1 MEKPQME
8 QPNSSESALETSLFS
23 KVGRVTDVIE
33 ESLIAFFLGAMTL
46 LTFANVVFRYAFND
60 NILWALELTVFMFA
74 WMVLVGAS
82 YGVKKHFH
90 IGVDVI
96 INLAPEKLRKVYAL
110 IAVTSCLA
118 FSILLLIGSW
128 NYWYPFATDRAWYET
143 DDIPMPEMLQF
154 LADWLNEGER
164 YEKLP
169 RFIPY
174 MALPIGMAMLT
185 FRFAQVAYQVV
196 TGKLDR
202 MIAGHEAEEE
212 LDALKADVLAGS
224 DEDATAV
231 LNSTPQNK
239 ANESST
245 KSNVKE
251 D

>member
-1 MEKPQME
+1 ME
-8 QPNSSESALETSLFS
+8 QSIFARIG
-23 KVGRVTDVIE
+23 KVTDAVE
-33 ESLIAFFLGAMTL
+33 ETLIAFFLGAMTL
-46 LTFANVVFRYAFND
+46 LTFANVIFRYVFND

-96 INLAPEKLRKVYAL
+96 INLAPERLRKVYAML
-110 IAVTSCLA
+110 AAACCLA

-128 NYWYPFATDRAWYET
+128 NYWYPFATERAWYET

-154 LADWLNEGER
+154 LSDWLNEGER

-174 MALPIGMAMLT
+174 MALPIGMALLT
-185 FRFAQVAYQVV
+185 FRFAQITVQIV

-202 MIAGHEAEEE
+202 LIAGHEAEEE
-212 LDALKADVLAGS
+212 LEALKEELKDAGEVMEPKNNNNHS
-224 DEDATAV
+224 
-231 LNSTPQNK
+231 
-239 ANESST
+239 
-245 KSNVKE
+245 KE
-251 D
+251 G

>member
-1 MEKPQME
+1 ME
-8 QPNSSESALETSLFS
+8 QTFFA
-23 KVGRVTDVIE
+23 KAGRITEAIE
-33 ESLIAFFLGAMTL
+33 ETLIAFFLGAMTL
-46 LTFANVVFRYAFND
+46 LTFANVIFRYVFND

-96 INLAPEKLRKVYAL
+96 INIVPEGKRKALALFAA
-110 IAVTSCLA
+110 ICCLA

-154 LADWLNEGER
+154 MADWLNEGER

-174 MALPIGMAMLT
+174 FALPLGMALLT
-185 FRFAQVAYQVV
+185 LRFAQATWQIA

-202 MIAGHEAEEE
+202 LIAGHEAEEE
-212 LDALKADVLAGS
+212 LEALQEEMSDAGDLMAPKAS
-224 DEDATAV
+224 D
-231 LNSTPQNK
+231 NS
-239 ANESST
+239 
-245 KSNVKE
+245 KSKE
-251 D
+251 Q

>member
-110 IAVTSCLA
+110 IAVTSCLV

-245 KSNVKE
+245 KSNGKE

>member
-154 LADWLNEGER
+154 LSDWMNEGER

-245 KSNVKE
+245 KSNGKE

>member
-1 MEKPQME
+1 ME
-8 QPNSSESALETSLFS
+8 QTFFA
-23 KVGRVTDVIE
+23 KAGRITDAIE
-33 ESLIAFFLGAMTL
+33 ETLIAFFLGAMTL
-46 LTFANVVFRYAFND
+46 LTFANVIFRYVFND

-96 INLAPEKLRKVYAL
+96 INIVPEGKRKALALLA
-110 IAVTSCLA
+110 AMCCLA
-118 FSILLLIGSW
+118 FSILLLIGAW

-154 LADWLNEGER
+154 MADWLNEGER

-174 MALPIGMAMLT
+174 FALPLGMALLT
-185 FRFAQVAYQVV
+185 FRFVQVTWQIA

-202 MIAGHEAEEE
+202 LIAGHEAEEE
-212 LDALKADVLAGS
+212 LESLKAEMSDAEDVMAPKAS
-224 DEDATAV
+224 QDAK
-231 LNSTPQNK
+231 NK
-239 ANESST
+239 EQ
-245 KSNVKE
+245 
-251 D
+251 

>member
-1 MEKPQME
+1 ME
-8 QPNSSESALETSLFS
+8 QNYLMEQSNLAEPTRLQKIGN
-23 KVGRVTDVIE
+23 VTDAIE
-33 ESLIAFFLGAMTL
+33 ETLIAFFLGAMTL

-90 IGVDVI
+90 IGVDVV
-96 INLAPEKLRKVYAL
+96 INMAPEKLRKAYAV
-110 IAVTSCLA
+110 IAVVSCLA

-128 NYWYPFATDRAWYET
+128 NYWYPFATERAWYET

-154 LADWLNEGER
+154 LSDWLNEGER

-174 MALPIGMAMLT
+174 MALPIGMALLT
-185 FRFAQVAYQVV
+185 FRFIQIVYQIFN
-196 TGKLDR
+196 GSLDR
-202 MIAGHEAEEE
+202 MIAGHEAEEDLE
-212 LDALKADVLAGS
+212 ALKADVLAGT
-224 DEDATAV
+224 DEMATAP
-231 LNSTPQNK
+231 LD
-239 ANESST
+239 SSNQSKSDS
-245 KSNVKE
+245 KSNGKE